1 MDPIIRVENVSKIF
15 GRYISR
21 ARVTSLRDINFTVK
35 KGERICL
42 FGPNG
47 AGKSTLMKSIM
58 GLLKPTKGEIYIKDY
73 NVRWNPLKVK
83 QTIGYLPSDLN
94 FYLDT
99 PCKESLFHFGLLRGL
114 PRKEAKEETNRLLD
128 LVGLSKWWDLPP
140 KLMSSGMRQ
149 RFSLSLAI
157 IGDPEIILFDE
168 PVSFIDV
175 QGKLKVYQ
183 LVHDYVKDSAKTVFM
198 STHNIQDALVMSDR
212 LILMDKGQTVVDG
225 PITEVISKRCKSME
239 IILSQDA
246 PSKKEIIK
254 AIGEEDFEISGRK
267 ILVRSKDALQI
278 STFIVN
284 QLQENKIS
292 VFSFRPF
299 VEQRRQEFVE
309 NEEESN

>member
-1 MDPIIRVENVSKIF
+1 MPPIIKVENVSKIF

-47 AGKSTLMKSIM
+47 AGKSTLMKAIM
-58 GLLKPTKGEIYIKDY
+58 GLLKPTQGQIYIKDF

-83 QTIGYLPSDLN
+83 QNIGYLPSNLN
-94 FYLDT
+94 FFLNT
-99 PCKESLFHFGLLRGL
+99 PCKESLFHFGILRGL
-114 PRKEAKEETNRLLD
+114 SRKNAKEETDRLLE
-128 LVGLSKWWDLPP
+128 LIGLAKWWDLPP

-168 PVSFIDV
+168 PIAFIDV
-175 QGKLKVYQ
+175 QGKLKIYE
-183 LVHDYVKDSAKTVFM
+183 LVHNYVLDSAKTVIM

-212 LILMDKGQTVVDG
+212 LILMDKGRIVIDG
-225 PITEVISKRCKSME
+225 PITDVITKRCKSME

-246 PSKKEIIK
+246 PTKKELIK
-254 AIGEEDFEISGRK
+254 AIGEEDFSISGRK
-267 ILVRSKDALQI
+267 ILIRSKDALQI
-278 STFIVN
+278 STSIVN
-284 QLQENKIS
+284 RLQENKIS
-292 VFSFRPF
+292 VFSFRPY
-299 VEQRRQEFVE
+299 VEQRRGEFE
-309 NEEESN
+309 TEESS

>member
-1 MDPIIRVENVSKIF
+1 MGPIIRVENVSKIF

-21 ARVTSLRDINFTVK
+21 ARVTSLRDIDFTIN

-47 AGKSTLMKSIM
+47 AGKSTLMKAIM
-58 GLLKPTKGEIYIKDY
+58 GLLKPTQGQIYIKDY
-73 NVRWNPLKVK
+73 NVRWNPLRVK
-83 QTIGYLPSDLN
+83 QSIGYLPSELN
-94 FYLDT
+94 FYLNT
-99 PCKESLFHFGLLRGL
+99 PCKESLIHFGILRGL
-114 PRKEAKEETNRLLD
+114 SRKAAMQETDRLLE
-128 LVGLSKWWDLPP
+128 LIGLAKWWDLPP

-168 PVSFIDV
+168 PVAFIDV

-183 LVHDYVKDSAKTVFM
+183 LVQDYVKDKAKTVIM

-212 LILMDKGQTVVDG
+212 LILMDRGQIIVDG

-246 PSKKEIIK
+246 PSKKEIVK
-254 AIGEEDFEISGRK
+254 VIGEEDFELSGRK
-267 ILVRSKDALQI
+267 ILVRSEDALQI
-278 STFIVN
+278 STSIVN
-284 QLQENKIS
+284 RLHENKIS

-299 VEQRRQEFVE
+299 VEQRRTKTET
-309 NEEESN
+309 EESS

>member
-21 ARVTSLRDINFTVK
+21 VRVTSLRDINFTIK

-47 AGKSTLMKSIM
+47 AGKSTLMNAIM
-58 GLLKPTKGEIYIKDY
+58 GLLKPTEGQIYIKDY

-83 QTIGYLPSDLN
+83 QSIGYLPSELN
-94 FYLDT
+94 FYMNT
-99 PCKESLFHFGLLRGL
+99 PCKESLIHFGILRGL
-114 PRKEAKEETNRLLD
+114 SRKVAFQETDRLLE
-128 LVGLSKWWDLPP
+128 LIGLAKWWDLPP

-168 PVSFIDV
+168 PVAFIDV

-183 LVHDYVKDSAKTVFM
+183 LVQDYVKDKAKTVIM

-212 LILMDKGQTVVDG
+212 LILMDRGRIIVDG
-225 PITEVISKRCKSME
+225 PITEVITKRCKSME
-239 IILSQDA
+239 IILSQDV
-246 PSKKEIIK
+246 PSEKEIVK
-254 AIGEEDFEISGRK
+254 VIGEEDFELSGRK
-267 ILVRSKDALQI
+267 ILVRSENALQI
-278 STFIVN
+278 STSIVN
-284 QLQENKIS
+284 RLQENKIS

-299 VEQRRQEFVE
+299 VEQRRTKTDT
-309 NEEESN
+309 EESS

>member
-1 MDPIIRVENVSKIF
+1 MDPIIKVNNVSKTF

-21 ARVTSLRDINFTVK
+21 ARVTSLRDINFEVK

-58 GLLKPTKGEIYIKDY
+58 GLLKPTEGQIYIKDY

-83 QTIGYLPSDLN
+83 QSIGYLPSELN

-99 PCKESLFHFGLLRGL
+99 PCKESLFHFGILRGL
-114 PRKEAKEETNRLLD
+114 SRKNAKQETDRLLE
-128 LVGLSKWWDLPP
+128 LIGLSKWWDLPP
-140 KLMSSGMRQ
+140 KLMSSGMKQ
-149 RFSLSLAI
+149 RFSLALAI
-157 IGDPEIILFDE
+157 IGDPDIILFDE

-183 LVHDYVKDSAKTVFM
+183 LVHNYVKDSAKTVIM

-212 LILMDKGQTVVDG
+212 LILMDRGRVIVDG
-225 PITEVISKRCKSME
+225 PITEVITKRCKSME
-239 IILSQDA
+239 IILSEDT
-246 PSKKEIIK
+246 PSEKEIKK
-254 AIGEEDFEISGRK
+254 AIGEEDFELSGRK

-278 STFIVN
+278 STSIVN

-299 VEQRRQEFVE
+299 VEQRRTETE
-309 NEEESN
+309 EEESS

>member
-1 MDPIIRVENVSKIF
+1 MGPIIRVEKVSKIF

-21 ARVTSLRDINFTVK
+21 ARVTSLRDIDFTIN

-47 AGKSTLMKSIM
+47 AGKSTLMKAIM
-58 GLLKPTKGEIYIKDY
+58 GLTKPSQGQIYIKDY
-73 NVRWNPLKVK
+73 NVRWNPLRVK
-83 QTIGYLPSDLN
+83 QSIGYLPSELN
-94 FYLDT
+94 FYLNT
-99 PCKESLFHFGLLRGL
+99 PCKESLIHFGILRGL
-114 PRKEAKEETNRLLD
+114 SRKAAKQETDRLLE
-128 LVGLSKWWDLPP
+128 LIGLAKWWDLPP

-168 PVSFIDV
+168 PVAFIDV

-183 LVHDYVKDSAKTVFM
+183 LVQDYVKDKAKTVIM

-212 LILMDKGQTVVDG
+212 LILMDRGQIIVDG

-246 PSKKEIIK
+246 PSKKEIVK
-254 AIGEEDFEISGRK
+254 VIGEEDFELSGRK
-267 ILVRSKDALQI
+267 ILVRSEDALQI
-278 STFIVN
+278 STSIVN
-284 QLQENKIS
+284 RLQESKIS

-299 VEQRRQEFVE
+299 VEQRRTKAET
-309 NEEESN
+309 EESS

>member
-47 AGKSTLMKSIM
+47 AGKSTLMKAIM
-58 GLLKPTKGEIYIKDY
+58 GLLKPTQGQIYIKDF

-83 QTIGYLPSDLN
+83 QNIGYLPSDLN
-94 FYLDT
+94 FFLNT
-99 PCKESLFHFGLLRGL
+99 PCKESLFHFGILRGL
-114 PRKEAKEETNRLLD
+114 SRKVAKEETDRLLE
-128 LVGLSKWWDLPP
+128 LIGLSKWWDLPP

-157 IGDPEIILFDE
+157 VGDPEIIVFDE
-168 PVSFIDV
+168 PIAFIDV
-175 QGKLKVYQ
+175 QGKLKIYE
-183 LVHDYVKDSAKTVFM
+183 LVHNYVMDLAKTVIM

-212 LILMDKGQTVVDG
+212 LILMDKGRIVIDG
-225 PITEVISKRCKSME
+225 PITDVITKRCKSME

-246 PSKKEIIK
+246 PTEKELIK
-254 AIGEEDFEISGRK
+254 VIGEEDFAISGRK
-267 ILVRSKDALQI
+267 ILIRSKDALQI
-278 STFIVN
+278 STSIVN
-284 QLQENKIS
+284 RLQENKIS
-292 VFSFRPF
+292 VFSFRPY
-299 VEQRRQEFVE
+299 VEQRRDEFE
-309 NEEESN
+309 TEESS

>member
-1 MDPIIRVENVSKIF
+1 MGPIIKVENVSKIF

-47 AGKSTLMKSIM
+47 AGKSTLMKAIM
-58 GLLKPTKGEIYIKDY
+58 GLLKPTQGQIYIKDF

-83 QTIGYLPSDLN
+83 QNIGYLPSDLN
-94 FYLDT
+94 FFLNT
-99 PCKESLFHFGLLRGL
+99 PCKESLFHFGILRGL
-114 PRKEAKEETNRLLD
+114 SRKAAKEETDRLLE
-128 LVGLSKWWDLPP
+128 LIGLAKWWDLPP

-168 PVSFIDV
+168 PISFIDV
-175 QGKLKVYQ
+175 QGKLKIYE
-183 LVHDYVKDSAKTVFM
+183 LVHDYVTDSAKTVIM

-212 LILMDKGQTVVDG
+212 LILMDKGRIVIDG
-225 PITEVISKRCKSME
+225 PITEVITKRCKSME

-246 PSKKEIIK
+246 PTEKELIK
-254 AIGEEDFEISGRK
+254 AIGEEDFAISGRK
-267 ILVRSKDALQI
+267 ILIRSKDALQI
-278 STFIVN
+278 STSIVN
-284 QLQENKIS
+284 RLQENKIS
-292 VFSFRPF
+292 VFSFRPY
-299 VEQRRQEFVE
+299 VEQRRGEFE
-309 NEEESN
+309 TEESS

>member
-1 MDPIIRVENVSKIF
+1 MTPIIKVENVSKIF

-47 AGKSTLMKSIM
+47 AGKSTLMKAIM
-58 GLLKPTKGEIYIKDY
+58 GLLKPTQGQIYIKDF

-83 QTIGYLPSDLN
+83 QNIGYLPSDLN
-94 FYLDT
+94 FFLNT
-99 PCKESLFHFGLLRGL
+99 PCKESLFHFGILRGL
-114 PRKEAKEETNRLLD
+114 SRKAAKEETDRLLE
-128 LVGLSKWWDLPP
+128 LIGLSKWWDLPP

-168 PVSFIDV
+168 PIAFIDV
-175 QGKLKVYQ
+175 QGKLKIYE
-183 LVHDYVKDSAKTVFM
+183 LVHDYVTDSAKTVIM

-212 LILMDKGQTVVDG
+212 LILMDKGRIVIDG
-225 PITEVISKRCKSME
+225 PITEVITKRCKSME

-246 PSKKEIIK
+246 PTEKELIK
-254 AIGEEDFEISGRK
+254 VIGEEDFAISGRK
-267 ILVRSKDALQI
+267 ILIRSKDALQI
-278 STFIVN
+278 STSIVN
-284 QLQENKIS
+284 RLQENKIS
-292 VFSFRPF
+292 VFSFRPYI
-299 VEQRRQEFVE
+299 EQRRDEFE
-309 NEEESN
+309 TEESS

>member
-21 ARVTSLRDINFTVK
+21 ARVTSLRDINFTIK

-58 GLLKPTKGEIYIKDY
+58 GLLKPTKGQIYIKDY

-83 QTIGYLPSDLN
+83 QSIGYLPSELN
-94 FYLDT
+94 FYLNT
-99 PCKESLFHFGLLRGL
+99 PCKESLIHFGILRGL
-114 PRKEAKEETNRLLD
+114 SRREALQETDRLLE
-128 LVGLSKWWDLPP
+128 LIGLAKWWDLPP

-168 PVSFIDV
+168 PVAFIDV

-183 LVHDYVKDSAKTVFM
+183 LVQDYVKNKAKTVIM

-212 LILMDKGQTVVDG
+212 LILMDRGRIIVDG
-225 PITEVISKRCKSME
+225 PITEVITKRCKSME
-239 IILSQDA
+239 IILAQDA
-246 PSKKEIIK
+246 PSEKEIVK
-254 AIGEEDFEISGRK
+254 VIGEEDFELSGRK
-267 ILVRSKDALQI
+267 ILVRSENALQI
-278 STFIVN
+278 STSIVN
-284 QLQENKIS
+284 RLQENKIL

-299 VEQRRQEFVE
+299 VEQRRTKTET
-309 NEEESN
+309 EESS

>member
-1 MDPIIRVENVSKIF
+1 MGPIIRVEKVSKIF

-21 ARVTSLRDINFTVK
+21 ARVTSLRDIDFTIN

-47 AGKSTLMKSIM
+47 AGKSTLMKAIM
-58 GLLKPTKGEIYIKDY
+58 GLTKPSQGQIYIKDY
-73 NVRWNPLKVK
+73 NVRWNPLRVK
-83 QTIGYLPSDLN
+83 QSIGYLPSELN

-99 PCKESLFHFGLLRGL
+99 PCKESLIHFGILRGL
-114 PRKEAKEETNRLLD
+114 SRKAAKQETDRLLE
-128 LVGLSKWWDLPP
+128 LIGLAKWWDLPP

-168 PVSFIDV
+168 PVAFIDV

-183 LVHDYVKDSAKTVFM
+183 LVQDYVKDKAKTVIM

-212 LILMDKGQTVVDG
+212 LILMDRGQIIVDG

-246 PSKKEIIK
+246 PSKKEIVK
-254 AIGEEDFEISGRK
+254 VIGEEDFELSGRK
-267 ILVRSKDALQI
+267 ILVRSEDALQI
-278 STFIVN
+278 STSIVN
-284 QLQENKIS
+284 RLHENKIS

-299 VEQRRQEFVE
+299 VEQRRTKAET
-309 NEEESN
+309 EESS

>member
-1 MDPIIRVENVSKIF
+1 MTPIIKVENVSKIF

-47 AGKSTLMKSIM
+47 AGKSTLMKAIM
-58 GLLKPTKGEIYIKDY
+58 GLLKPTQGQIYIKDF

-83 QTIGYLPSDLN
+83 QNIGYLPSDLN
-94 FYLDT
+94 FFLNT
-99 PCKESLFHFGLLRGL
+99 PCKESLFHFGILRGL
-114 PRKEAKEETNRLLD
+114 TRKAAKEETDRLLE
-128 LVGLSKWWDLPP
+128 LIGLSKWWDLPP

-168 PVSFIDV
+168 PIAFIDV
-175 QGKLKVYQ
+175 QGKLKIYE
-183 LVHDYVKDSAKTVFM
+183 LVHDYVTDSAKTVIM

-212 LILMDKGQTVVDG
+212 LILMDKGRIVIDG
-225 PITEVISKRCKSME
+225 PITEVITKRCKSME

-246 PSKKEIIK
+246 PTEKELIK
-254 AIGEEDFEISGRK
+254 VIGEEDFAISGRK
-267 ILVRSKDALQI
+267 ILIRSKDALQI
-278 STFIVN
+278 STSIVN
-284 QLQENKIS
+284 RLQENKIS
-292 VFSFRPF
+292 VFSFRPY
-299 VEQRRQEFVE
+299 VEQRRDEFE
-309 NEEESN
+309 TEESS

>member
-1 MDPIIRVENVSKIF
+1 MPPIIKVENVSKIF

-47 AGKSTLMKSIM
+47 AGKSTLMKAIM
-58 GLLKPTKGEIYIKDY
+58 GLLKPTQGQIYIKDF

-83 QTIGYLPSDLN
+83 QNIGYLPSDLN
-94 FYLDT
+94 FFLNT
-99 PCKESLFHFGLLRGL
+99 PCKESLFHFGILRGL
-114 PRKEAKEETNRLLD
+114 SRKAAKEETDRLLE
-128 LVGLSKWWDLPP
+128 LIGLSKWWDLPP

-168 PVSFIDV
+168 PIAFIDV
-175 QGKLKVYQ
+175 QGKLKIYE
-183 LVHDYVKDSAKTVFM
+183 LVHDYVTDSAKTVIM

-212 LILMDKGQTVVDG
+212 LILMDKGRIVIDG
-225 PITEVISKRCKSME
+225 PITEVITKRCKSME

-246 PSKKEIIK
+246 PTEKELIK
-254 AIGEEDFEISGRK
+254 VIGEEDFAISGRK
-267 ILVRSKDALQI
+267 ILIRSKDALQI
-278 STFIVN
+278 STSIVN
-284 QLQENKIS
+284 RLQENKIS
-292 VFSFRPF
+292 VFSFRPYI
-299 VEQRRQEFVE
+299 EQRRDEFE
-309 NEEESN
+309 TEESS

>member
-1 MDPIIRVENVSKIF
+1 MPPIIKVENVSKIF

-47 AGKSTLMKSIM
+47 AGKSTLMKAIM
-58 GLLKPTKGEIYIKDY
+58 GLLKPTQGQIYIKDF

-83 QTIGYLPSDLN
+83 QNIGYLPSDLN
-94 FYLDT
+94 FFLNT
-99 PCKESLFHFGLLRGL
+99 PCKESLFHFGILRGL
-114 PRKEAKEETNRLLD
+114 SRKAAKEETDRLLE
-128 LVGLSKWWDLPP
+128 LIGLSKWWDLPP

-168 PVSFIDV
+168 PIAFIDV
-175 QGKLKVYQ
+175 QGKLKIYE
-183 LVHDYVKDSAKTVFM
+183 LVHNYVMDSAKTVIM

-212 LILMDKGQTVVDG
+212 LILMDKGRIVIDG
-225 PITEVISKRCKSME
+225 PITDVITKRCKSME

-246 PSKKEIIK
+246 PTKKELIK
-254 AIGEEDFEISGRK
+254 AIGEEDFAISGRK
-267 ILVRSKDALQI
+267 ILIRSKDALQI
-278 STFIVN
+278 STSIVN
-284 QLQENKIS
+284 RLQENKIS
-292 VFSFRPF
+292 VFSFRPY
-299 VEQRRQEFVE
+299 VEQRRGEFE
-309 NEEESN
+309 TEESS

>member
-21 ARVTSLRDINFTVK
+21 ARVTSLRDIDFTVK

-58 GLLKPTKGEIYIKDY
+58 GLLKLTKGEIYIKDY
-73 NVRWNPLKVK
+73 NVNWNPLKVK
-83 QTIGYLPSDLN
+83 QNIGYLPSDLN
-94 FYLDT
+94 FYLDV
-99 PCKESLFHFGLLRGL
+99 PCKESIFHYGLLRGL
-114 PRKEAKEETNRLLD
+114 SRKEAKQETERLLE

-168 PVSFIDV
+168 PISFIDV

-183 LVHDYVKDSAKTVFM
+183 LVHDYVKDSAKTVIM

-212 LILMDKGQTVVDG
+212 LILMDRGRIIVDG
-225 PITEVISKRCKSME
+225 PITEVITKRCKSME

-246 PSKKEIIK
+246 PSMKDIIK
-254 AIGEEDFEISGRK
+254 AIGDEEFELSGRK

-278 STFIVN
+278 STTIVN
-284 QLQENKIS
+284 KLQENKIS

-299 VEQRRQEFVE
+299 VEQRRNELVE
-309 NEEESN
+309 KKEENS

>member
-1 MDPIIRVENVSKIF
+1 MGPIIRVEKVSKIF

-21 ARVTSLRDINFTVK
+21 ARVTSLRDIDFTIN

-47 AGKSTLMKSIM
+47 AGKSTLMKAIM
-58 GLLKPTKGEIYIKDY
+58 GLTKPSQGQIYIKDY
-73 NVRWNPLKVK
+73 NVRWNPLRVK
-83 QTIGYLPSDLN
+83 QSIGYLPSELN
-94 FYLDT
+94 FYLNT
-99 PCKESLFHFGLLRGL
+99 PCKESLIHFGILRGL
-114 PRKEAKEETNRLLD
+114 SRKDAKQETDRLLE
-128 LVGLSKWWDLPP
+128 LIGLAKWWDLPP

-168 PVSFIDV
+168 PVAFIDV

-183 LVHDYVKDSAKTVFM
+183 LVQDYVKDKAKTVIM

-212 LILMDKGQTVVDG
+212 LILMDRGQIIVDG

-246 PSKKEIIK
+246 PSKKEIVK
-254 AIGEEDFEISGRK
+254 VIGEEDFEFSGRK
-267 ILVRSKDALQI
+267 ILVRSEDALQI
-278 STFIVN
+278 STSIVN
-284 QLQENKIS
+284 RLQESKIS

-299 VEQRRQEFVE
+299 VEQRRTKAET
-309 NEEESN
+309 EESS

>member
-1 MDPIIRVENVSKIF
+1 MGPIIRVENVSKIF

-21 ARVTSLRDINFTVK
+21 ARVTSLRDINITIN

-47 AGKSTLMKSIM
+47 AGKSTLMKGIM
-58 GLLKPTKGEIYIKDY
+58 GLLKPTQGDIYIKDY

-83 QTIGYLPSDLN
+83 QSIGYLPSDLN

-99 PCKESLFHFGLLRGL
+99 PCKESLFHFGKLRGL
-114 PRKEAKEETNRLLD
+114 SRKEALQETDRLLE

-175 QGKLKVYQ
+175 QGKLKVYK
-183 LVHDYVKDSAKTVFM
+183 LVHDYVKDSAKTVIM

-212 LILMDKGQTVVDG
+212 LILMDRGKIVVDG
-225 PITEVISKRCKSME
+225 PITEVITKRCKSME

-246 PSKKEIIK
+246 PSEKDIVKVL
-254 AIGEEDFEISGRK
+254 GEEEFEISGRK
-267 ILVRSKDALQI
+267 IMVRSKDALQI
-278 STFIVN
+278 STSIIN
-284 QLQENKIS
+284 RLQENKIS

-299 VEQRRQEFVE
+299 VEQRRDEFID
-309 NEEESN
+309 EEEST

>member
-1 MDPIIRVENVSKIF
+1 MGPIIRVEKVSKIF

-21 ARVTSLRDINFTVK
+21 ARVTSLRDIDFTIN

-47 AGKSTLMKSIM
+47 AGKSTLMKAIM
-58 GLLKPTKGEIYIKDY
+58 GLTKPSQGQIYIKDY
-73 NVRWNPLKVK
+73 NVRWNPLRVK
-83 QTIGYLPSDLN
+83 QSIGYLPSELN

-99 PCKESLFHFGLLRGL
+99 PCKESLIHFGILRGL
-114 PRKEAKEETNRLLD
+114 SRKAAKQETDRLLE
-128 LVGLSKWWDLPP
+128 LIGLAKWWDLPP

-168 PVSFIDV
+168 PVAFIDV

-183 LVHDYVKDSAKTVFM
+183 LVQDYVKDKAKTVIM

-212 LILMDKGQTVVDG
+212 LILMDRGQIIVDG

-246 PSKKEIIK
+246 PSKKEIVK
-254 AIGEEDFEISGRK
+254 VIGEEDFELSGRK
-267 ILVRSKDALQI
+267 ILVRSEDALQI
-278 STFIVN
+278 STSIVN
-284 QLQENKIS
+284 RLQESKIS

-299 VEQRRQEFVE
+299 VEQRRTKAET
-309 NEEESN
+309 EESS

>member
-1 MDPIIRVENVSKIF
+1 MGPIIRVENVSKIF

-21 ARVTSLRDINFTVK
+21 ARVTSLRDIDFTIN

-47 AGKSTLMKSIM
+47 AGKSTLMKAIM
-58 GLLKPTKGEIYIKDY
+58 GLLKPTQGQIYIKDY

-83 QTIGYLPSDLN
+83 QSIGYLPSELN
-94 FYLDT
+94 FYLNT
-99 PCKESLFHFGLLRGL
+99 PCKESLIHFGILRGL
-114 PRKEAKEETNRLLD
+114 SRKVALQETDRLLE
-128 LVGLSKWWDLPP
+128 LIGLAKWWDLPP

-168 PVSFIDV
+168 PVAFIDV

-183 LVHDYVKDSAKTVFM
+183 LVQDYVKNKAKTVIM

-212 LILMDKGQTVVDG
+212 LILMDRGRIIVDG
-225 PITEVISKRCKSME
+225 PITEVITKRCKSME
-239 IILSQDA
+239 IILTQDA
-246 PSKKEIIK
+246 PSEKEIVK
-254 AIGEEDFEISGRK
+254 VIGEQDFELSGRK
-267 ILVRSKDALQI
+267 IMVRSENALQI
-278 STFIVN
+278 STSIVN
-284 QLQENKIS
+284 RLQENKIS

-299 VEQRRQEFVE
+299 VEQRRTKTET
-309 NEEESN
+309 EESS

>member
-1 MDPIIRVENVSKIF
+1 MAPIIKVENVSKIF

-47 AGKSTLMKSIM
+47 AGKSTLMKAIM
-58 GLLKPTKGEIYIKDY
+58 GLLKPTQGQIYIKDF

-83 QTIGYLPSDLN
+83 QNIGYLPSDLN
-94 FYLDT
+94 FFLNT
-99 PCKESLFHFGLLRGL
+99 PCKESLFHFGILRGL
-114 PRKEAKEETNRLLD
+114 NRKAAKEETDRLLE
-128 LVGLSKWWDLPP
+128 LIGLSKWWDLPP

-168 PVSFIDV
+168 PIAFIDV
-175 QGKLKVYQ
+175 QGKLKIYE
-183 LVHDYVKDSAKTVFM
+183 LVHDYVMDLAKTVIM

-212 LILMDKGQTVVDG
+212 LILMDKGRIVIDG
-225 PITEVISKRCKSME
+225 PITDVITKRCKSME

-246 PSKKEIIK
+246 PTEKELIK
-254 AIGEEDFEISGRK
+254 VLGEEDFAISGRK
-267 ILVRSKDALQI
+267 ILIRSKDALQI
-278 STFIVN
+278 STSIVN
-284 QLQENKIS
+284 RLQENKIS
-292 VFSFRPF
+292 VFSFRPY
-299 VEQRRQEFVE
+299 VEQRRDEFE
-309 NEEESN
+309 TEESS